1 MEKIDEAYNLFF
13 KVWNTDYV
21 PLIANRKKWNF
32 EADNLVE
39 GDIIYFKLKDSAMS
53 SVWLIGKVEYTTVSR
68 DGLVLEVGVSYR
80 HTSDDGE
87 KKFSIVE

>member
-1 MEKIDEAYNLFF
+1 MIE
-13 KVWNTDYV
+13 
-21 PLIANRKKWNF
+21 NRQKWNF
-32 EADNLVE
+32 DADNLVE
-39 GDIIYFKLKDSAMS
+39 GDIIYFELKDSAMS

>member
-1 MEKIDEAYNLFF
+1 M
-13 KVWNTDYV
+13 
-21 PLIANRKKWNF
+21 IANRKKWNF

-53 SVWLIGKVEYTTVSR
+53 SAWLIGKVEYTTVSR
-68 DGLVLEVGVSYR
+68 DGLVLEVGVRYM